1 MPQSGRGEEKR
12 TDFHGSQMK
21 LRHDELLCMVY
32 LLSRRPPMEK
42 TLTRFVIALLLFAT
56 MAIFPARASSTQV
69 TIIYGNDINGQI
81 DPLG

>member
-1 MPQSGRGEEKR
+1 
-12 TDFHGSQMK
+12 
-21 LRHDELLCMVY
+21 
-32 LLSRRPPMEK
+32 MER

-56 MAIFPARASSTQV
+56 MAIFPAGASSTQV